1 MSEFKVGK
9 INKKIIHS
17 DILNRDVTL
26 SVYIP
31 EDYTNLFK
39 YQLIFCFDGFM
50 LLCLYAYTF
59 IYIYIYIYMY
69 ICIYIYVTNF

>member
-26 SVYIP
+26 SVYLP

-39 YQLIFCFDGFM
+39 YQLIFCFDGLDF
-50 LLCLYAYTF
+50 F
-59 IYIYIYIYMY
+59 
-69 ICIYIYVTNF
+69 

>member
-26 SVYIP
+26 SV
-31 EDYTNLFK
+31 
-39 YQLIFCFDGFM
+39 
-50 LLCLYAYTF
+50 
-59 IYIYIYIYMY
+59 IYLRIIQTYLNIS
-69 ICIYIYVTNF
+69 

>member
-26 SVYIP
+26 SIYLP

-39 YQLIFCFDGFM
+39 YQLIFCFDGLDFLDLVEYNASM
-50 LLCLYAYTF
+50 NS
-59 IYIYIYIYMY
+59 
-69 ICIYIYVTNF
+69 YVKSNQYNVQL

>member
-9 INKKIIHS
+9 INKKIHS

-26 SVYIP
+26 SVYLP

-39 YQLIFCFDGFM
+39 YQLIFALM
-50 LLCLYAYTF
+50 
-59 IYIYIYIYMY
+59 
-69 ICIYIYVTNF
+69 V

>member
-26 SVYIP
+26 SVYLP

-39 YQLIFCFDGFM
+39 YQLIFCFDGLDF
-50 LLCLYAYTF
+50 LDLVEYNAY
-59 IYIYIYIYMY
+59 MNS
-69 ICIYIYVTNF
+69 YVKNNQCNVQL

>member
-17 DILNRDVTL
+17 DILNRDITL
-26 SVYIP
+26 SIYLP

-39 YQLIFCFDGFM
+39 YQLIFCFDGLDF
-50 LLCLYAYTF
+50 LDLVEF
-59 IYIYIYIYMY
+59 NVYMNS
-69 ICIYIYVTNF
+69 YVKSNQYNVQL